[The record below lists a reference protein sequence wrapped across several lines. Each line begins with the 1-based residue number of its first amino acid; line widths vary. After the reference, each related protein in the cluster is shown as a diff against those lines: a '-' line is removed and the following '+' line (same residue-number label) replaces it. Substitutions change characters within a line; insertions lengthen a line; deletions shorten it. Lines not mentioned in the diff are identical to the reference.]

1 MNTAES
7 TRFTN
12 ARDHLATDMRAV
24 VEDAEELLRATRD
37 QVGEKASTA
46 RIQLEERLTQARD
59 RIIELEKTAADK
71 AKRAAKSTDQMVHD
85 HPWQAIGIAASVAF
99 LLGLLTHRH

>member
-1 MNTAES
+1 MNTAEPN
-7 TRFTN
+7 RFNT

-46 RIQLEERLTQARD
+46 RVHLEERLAQARD
-59 RIIELEKTAADK
+59 KIIELERTAAEK
-71 AKRAAKSTDQMVHD
+71 AKRAAKTTDQLVHD

-99 LLGLLTHRH
+99 LLGMLTRRH